1 MQVEIRIDGAYPEP
15 KVVILTAT
23 VTEEVN
29 QLVKKLSGNPHQFVR
44 ISNSEIINLKKIDYF
59 DLSFTGTIC
68 VKLRGGTVTYISR
81 RCVPKVKEILGI

>member
-29 QLVKKLSGNPHQFVR
+29 QLVKNCQAMPPA
-44 ISNSEIINLKKIDYF
+44 
-59 DLSFTGTIC
+59 SF
-68 VKLRGGTVTYISR
+68 
-81 RCVPKVKEILGI
+81 PA